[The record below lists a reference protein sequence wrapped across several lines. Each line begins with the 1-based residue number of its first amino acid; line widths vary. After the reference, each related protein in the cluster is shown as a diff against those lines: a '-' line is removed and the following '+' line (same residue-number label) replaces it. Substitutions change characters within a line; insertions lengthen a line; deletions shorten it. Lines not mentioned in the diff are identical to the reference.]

1 MTYLG
6 GVLLFGG
13 MFNLITDVFRHL
25 FFFLDGMIYGLIPV
39 VYNLIYTLYD
49 FSSLLNEEA
58 IALVLKNVS
67 TTIYSFLAIF
77 MFFRVAFSLITMLV
91 DPAVIDDKE
100 KGAKKIIMNVMI
112 CLVLIVAVPYGF
124 RYAKTIQTKVLEE
137 HIIERVVI
145 GGDYSE
151 NYNLGDD
158 LSLSILS
165 IFIRPTTQGDDASN
179 VYNSI
184 FVSKT
189 EKLVALN
196 PVLNDVTGNGILSG
210 ETSYSLSYTI
220 ILSTFVGIYV
230 LFIFVQLLIDV
241 GYRSIKFIALEL
253 LSPIAIVS
261 YIDPSSGKKGVFNKW
276 LNETIKTYI
285 SLFIRIFVFSFVS
298 VLLSTLNFSALNED
312 AKLFTKLFYIL
323 AIIAFIKAAP
333 KFIDN
338 LFGTSI
344 SKDGDTKFA
353 SDMFKGVL
361 GGVATSTVGGI
372 AGGVVAKRVGKNP
385 IKGAFQGITSNWKK
399 GYDVGKKGGIGAIPG
414 VVTAAYGGYTA
425 AKKKYGDE
433 RDPELEKLINELE
446 QRVPEI
452 DAAKSSAVDE
462 LMANDKEKYIQKL
475 QNGPKVN
482 GRKYGKGLEGD
493 DGLENALK
501 KNAGG
506 LAKDEALHGDDQDYL
521 DRRRLVADRKEADAI
536 VSRTNT
542 LAKAQYSAASDGYNS
557 SDDKNAY
564 VVSFEIGTEK
574 LKLGEMNEDALR
586 ENFINELQKWGPNFV
601 QEGRKKCASL
611 DYQNRDDKIE
621 LINLVINTKMY
632 TEDQIAAMDET
643 ELRAA
648 YDNYLKSEVDNK
660 YRNYQNATSKEEKM
674 RITLD
679 LKRDNLTRDV
689 SVISGADLT
698 DRFDKANEERIIAT
712 YGNSLANIEAD
723 AAKVSGEVKDAQ
735 AALDEYLKS
744 GKGKKAK
751 GIDSAYSLADSAY
764 KAKKLA
770 EKQRQED
777 ERNRARQ
784 NNNQ

>member
-1 MTYLG
+1 M
-6 GVLLFGG
+6 
-13 MFNLITDVFRHL
+13 
-25 FFFLDGMIYGLIPV
+25 
-39 VYNLIYTLYD
+39 
-49 FSSLLNEEA
+49 
-58 IALVLKNVS
+58 
-67 TTIYSFLAIF
+67 
-77 MFFRVAFSLITMLV
+77 
-91 DPAVIDDKE
+91 
-100 KGAKKIIMNVMI
+100 
-112 CLVLIVAVPYGF
+112 
-124 RYAKTIQTKVLEE
+124 
-137 HIIERVVI
+137 
-145 GGDYSE
+145 
-151 NYNLGDD
+151 
-158 LSLSILS
+158 
-165 IFIRPTTQGDDASN
+165 
-179 VYNSI
+179 
-184 FVSKT
+184 
-189 EKLVALN
+189 N

-452 DAAKSSAVDE
+452 DAANSSAVDE

-542 LAKAQYSAASDGYNS
+542 LAKAQYSAASEGFNS
-557 SDDKNAY
+557 TSDENKRAY
-564 VVSFEIGTEK
+564 ILSFEMDTTSKLSKEELDKEFTE
-574 LKLGEMNEDALR
+574 ELR
-586 ENFINELQKWGPNFV
+586 NWGSNFV
-601 QEGRKKCASL
+601 RNGKRQFNNADANTRV
-611 DYQNRDDKIE
+611 
-621 LINLVINTKMY
+621 NLVLNSTNLSQ
-632 TEDQIAAMDET
+632 TEVANMSDADLA
-643 ELRAA
+643 AA
-648 YDNYLKSEVDNK
+648 YDNFLNGEINK
-660 YRNYQNATSKEEKM
+660 KYASYQNATSKDEQV

-679 LKRDNLTRDV
+679 LVQDNLSATSDA
-689 SVISGADLT
+689 GLN
-698 DRFDKANEERIIAT
+698 DRFDKANERRIIAT

-770 EKQRQED
+770 ENQRQED

-784 NNNQ
+784 NNHQ